1 MRKTKP
7 RQQMQSPDQLHSHL
21 EALHKEITATNCSKD
36 CPDTQEALSQDRSL
50 PPRPDNTGPT
60 RTSWGRLVER
70 AEGHPPASMGSQTRW
85 ESTLGVSTSG
95 GQVNAGDPQSQEGLS
110 DQRQAHEDKCLML
123 RLSTYTGASF
133 IFNLYW
139 KLSIDTD
146 LNFN

>member
-1 MRKTKP
+1 M
-7 RQQMQSPDQLHSHL
+7 
-21 EALHKEITATNCSKD
+21 
-36 CPDTQEALSQDRSL
+36 
-50 PPRPDNTGPT
+50 
-60 RTSWGRLVER
+60 ER